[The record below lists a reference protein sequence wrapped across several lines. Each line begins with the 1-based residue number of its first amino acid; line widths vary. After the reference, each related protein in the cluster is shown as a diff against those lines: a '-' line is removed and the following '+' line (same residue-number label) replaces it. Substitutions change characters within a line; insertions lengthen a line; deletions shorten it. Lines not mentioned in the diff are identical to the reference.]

1 LTKYLN
7 ILKYEPNDVN
17 KNIYVYVSTR
27 KMSKLN
33 YDTLEFSITF
43 ENNTELYYKIISSYN
58 DFVVGE
64 NEPE

>member
-7 ILKYEPNDVN
+7 IIKYEPNDVN

-43 ENNTELYYKIISSYN
+43 ENKTELYYKIISSYN